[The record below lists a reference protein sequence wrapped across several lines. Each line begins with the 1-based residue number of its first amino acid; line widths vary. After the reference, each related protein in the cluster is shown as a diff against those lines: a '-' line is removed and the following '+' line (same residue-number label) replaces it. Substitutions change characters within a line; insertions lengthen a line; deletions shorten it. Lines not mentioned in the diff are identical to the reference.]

1 LERNPF
7 PYTLLGCQDF
17 EAEAASSPLP
27 YHLFSPVSGMALG
40 QNYRERLFQNSGEAS
55 KKYDNFAVEV
65 EAKT

>member
-40 QNYRERLFQNSGEAS
+40 QNYRERLLQNSGEG
-55 KKYDNFAVEV
+55 KKRYEVEV
-65 EAKT
+65 EGYYSP